1 MIKSFNYLPK
11 LLFFIF
17 QYFLKNTKK
26 ARKLF
31 FETSTNSLMLS
42 ESEEIFVVST
52 FDKVIAKSIYVKKKF
67 DLDKFFIAKNLLNLN
82 TNDTTFIDIGANIG
96 SICIP
101 LVKRGIVAKAVA
113 IEPDPLNLKLL
124 KTNIILNSL
133 DGRIKVIEKAL
144 GNTKN
149 GLIEFELS
157 KINYGDHR
165 VHNPETDKVYDDEIN
180 REIIKVETTNLDEI
194 SKFDSSI
201 DCFLWLDTQGY
212 EGYILDG
219 ARNTL
224 SKGFPLV
231 MEFWPHGMS
240 GSKSYH
246 LLKQSLS
253 EAPYKYFYDLNDN
266 NAKRRD
272 LNEKNLDNLFNKLSD
287 DNNHTDILLST
298 K

>member
-1 MIKSFNYLPK
+1 MIKRS
-11 LLFFIF
+11 
-17 QYFLKNTKK
+17 
-26 ARKLF
+26 
-31 FETSTNSLMLS
+31 
-42 ESEEIFVVST
+42 
-52 FDKVIAKSIYVKKKF
+52 
-67 DLDKFFIAKNLLNLN
+67 
-82 TNDTTFIDIGANIG
+82 
-96 SICIP
+96 
-101 LVKRGIVAKAVA
+101 IVAKAVA

-133 DGRIKVIEKAL
+133 DSKIQVIEKAL

-165 VHNPETDKVYDDEIN
+165 VHNPETDKVYDDEKD

-194 SKFDSSI
+194 LKFDSL
-201 DCFLWLDTQGY
+201 DNCFLWLDTQGY

-219 ARNTL
+219 ARKTL

-253 EAPYKYFYDLNDN
+253 ETPYKYFYDLSDHDT
-266 NAKRRD
+266 KKSD
-272 LNEKNLDNLFNKLSD
+272 LNEENLDSLFNKLSD